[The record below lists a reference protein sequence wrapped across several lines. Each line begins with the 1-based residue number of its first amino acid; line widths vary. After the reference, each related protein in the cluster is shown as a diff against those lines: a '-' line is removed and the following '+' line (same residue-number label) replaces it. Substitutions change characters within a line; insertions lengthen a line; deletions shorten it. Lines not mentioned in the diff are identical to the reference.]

1 MQRREFIL
9 AVGGTAATWPLA
21 ARAQP
26 SGRVYRIGWLTIGS
40 RGQQLHLIKAFE
52 EGLRSL
58 GYRVSENII
67 IEYRFADGEIELLPE
82 LAANLVQLG
91 VDVIVT
97 GNIST
102 GAAMKATAT
111 IPIVTPNSAD
121 PVTAGLVTSLARPG
135 GNVTG
140 FTQDTGGE
148 LNGKRLESGLAQS
161 IARPGWNVTG
171 NVIPHELVLKRIQ
184 IMRDIIPNLHRIA
197 ILYNKAAPG
206 MQGAHDALHDAAR
219 QFGIEVH
226 DGPFT
231 SAQDVAVAMEGIVES
246 GCEAIFTLPTISA
259 SFCERRSRPRPCNTE
274 SPPCLEAPHPFATA
288 A

>member
-1 MQRREFIL
+1 MPAHRPRVVTFW
-9 AVGGTAATWPLA
+9 ATTALA
-21 ARAQP
+21 AAP
-26 SGRVYRIGWLTIGS
+26 Y
-40 RGQQLHLIKAFE
+40 IKEFE
-52 EGLRSL
+52 EGLTERGWVL
-58 GYRVSENII
+58 GRTLEVDH
-67 IEYRFADGEIELLPE
+67 RFTDGQPERLPP
-82 LAANLVQLG
+82 LAAEIVAAKP
-91 VDVIVT
+91 DVIMT
-97 GNIST
+97 GLNI
-102 GAAMKATAT
+102 GAVALRKLTT
-111 IPIVTPNSAD
+111 DIPIVVGSVLD
-121 PVTAGLVTSLARPG
+121 PV
-135 GNVTG
+135 
-140 FTQDTGGE
+140 
-148 LNGKRLESGLAQS
+148 ESGLAQS